1 MKNEDR
7 IVELL
12 AESLIKQD
20 QQTGL
25 LGKIVDVLV
34 RFGNGFNKITDI
46 LGTMS
51 DTMIS
56 MDNRLASMDDRL
68 GSMDG
73 KLASMDQRL
82 DSMDQKMGSMDNRM
96 GSMDRHMELH
106 HSLLE
111 KIDGKLDFVQ
121 GHERRITR
129 LEDKIFKKK

>member
-51 DTMIS
+51 DTLIS
-56 MDNRLASMDDRL
+56 MDNRL